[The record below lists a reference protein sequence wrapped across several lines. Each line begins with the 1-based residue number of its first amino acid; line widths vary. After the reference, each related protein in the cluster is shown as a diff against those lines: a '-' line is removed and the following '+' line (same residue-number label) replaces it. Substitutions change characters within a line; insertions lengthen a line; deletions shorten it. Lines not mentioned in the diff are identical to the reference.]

1 MNLDDVSHL
10 SAYLDDELDPAA
22 RLAVEWSIESSPPLA
37 DQLRSIAQAREVVTQ
52 LDRPT
57 IPRDLAP
64 TVVARIAS
72 DHRNPRLRPRAAR
85 VAAVISGLV
94 GISAV
99 AASLIF
105 ALIKLNESLHPSPE
119 RPLVASND
127 AEPVLTPRHHSI
139 PASSDLVSNPN
150 PAPSPTAL
158 FENHPS
164 SKPEIDPPIVVKSS
178 SPDPL
183 VPSRELAQRDDRRVV
198 DGILGRSHVRRILIV
213 TDVIGAPETVRNL
226 IAQEGRGTPE
236 FGRISI
242 RQEIVIDPDHA
253 EAAEIF
259 AVPIDERGRRSFV
272 DRLRR
277 EFPNLIEEGKSNPE
291 LVTQLTEVGQVAV
304 YRGLRAAPL
313 GDPPADLPEYIA
325 NRQGEGD
332 PVVIEANQGSIRPNL
347 VDRPA
352 PTRPVEVAHQSDGPR
367 PEIPDSEFVGPPDLD
382 RKAPPKPGERVT
394 LLVWVTR
401 PSRH

>member
-1 MNLDDVSHL
+1 
-10 SAYLDDELDPAA
+10 
-22 RLAVEWSIESSPPLA
+22 
-37 DQLRSIAQAREVVTQ
+37 
-52 LDRPT
+52 
-57 IPRDLAP
+57 
-64 TVVARIAS
+64 
-72 DHRNPRLRPRAAR
+72 
-85 VAAVISGLV
+85 
-94 GISAV
+94 
-99 AASLIF
+99 
-105 ALIKLNESLHPSPE
+105 
-119 RPLVASND
+119 
-127 AEPVLTPRHHSI
+127 
-139 PASSDLVSNPN
+139 VSNPN
-150 PAPSPTAL
+150 PAPNAIV
-158 FENHPS
+158 ENHPS
-164 SKPEIDPPIVVKSS
+164 PKTEVDPPIVVKSS

-213 TDVIGAPETVRNL
+213 TDVIGAPETVKNL

-242 RQEIVIDPDHA
+242 RQEIVIDSDHA
-253 EAAEIF
+253 EAAEVF

-277 EFPNLIEEGKSNPE
+277 EFPNLIEEGKSSPE

-313 GDPPADLPEYIA
+313 GDPPTDLPEYIA

-332 PVVIEANQGSIRPNL
+332 PVVIEADEGSIRPNL
-347 VDRPA
+347 VDRPPA
-352 PTRPVEVAHQSDGPR
+352 RPVEVAHQPAGPPGPNPEGADSD
-367 PEIPDSEFVGPPDLD
+367 FVGPPDLD